1 MHNIHVC
8 ELQLMRL
15 RENGKIRANQNNFK
29 VIEYLRELLAIFE
42 KQTISEELK
51 VSIIDIIFRKRE
63 YYDGPGSKKS
73 PTPYGRYILK
83 NGKITEYDLIEKMR
97 GKCTLF
103 PDEPR
108 APKMSYTADLFNFLN
123 DLNNLNINGKKI
135 TTEQKKEIVEK
146 FINEKGEISPEKL
159 CSYLEVDP
167 ALVSGFRVKTMRRR
181 Y

>member
-1 MHNIHVC
+1 MEFDRIDKDVVSLDDYYKIAAKTDLSGGVVEDSEEKAKENLATKAILDANSKLLKMHNIHVC

-108 APKMSYTADLFNFLN
+108 PKCHT
-123 DLNNLNINGKKI
+123 
-135 TTEQKKEIVEK
+135 
-146 FINEKGEISPEKL
+146 
-159 CSYLEVDP
+159 
-167 ALVSGFRVKTMRRR
+167 R
-181 Y
+181 